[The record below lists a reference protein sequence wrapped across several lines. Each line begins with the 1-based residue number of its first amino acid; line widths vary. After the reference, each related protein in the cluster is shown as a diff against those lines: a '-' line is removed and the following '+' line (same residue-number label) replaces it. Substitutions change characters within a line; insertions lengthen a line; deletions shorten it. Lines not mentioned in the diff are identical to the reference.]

1 MTENKTNEEKNIIS
15 NNYDP
20 LLPNALLEFI
30 ESDRCSITLI
40 QRKFAI
46 GYARAASMVEQM
58 EQAGFI
64 SAFQTETGKREIL
77 INKEKYKE
85 LFEVKDE

>member
-1 MTENKTNEEKNIIS
+1 MTENKTNKENNITS
-15 NNYDP
+15 NKYDP

-40 QRKFAI
+40 QRKFAV
-46 GYARAASMVEQM
+46 GYARAASIVEQM

-64 SAFQTETGKREIL
+64 STFKTEVGKREIL

-85 LFEVKDE
+85 LFEIKD